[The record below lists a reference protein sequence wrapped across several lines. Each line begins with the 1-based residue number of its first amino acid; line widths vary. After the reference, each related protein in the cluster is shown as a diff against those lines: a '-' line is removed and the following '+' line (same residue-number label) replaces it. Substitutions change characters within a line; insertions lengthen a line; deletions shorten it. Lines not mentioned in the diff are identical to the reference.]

1 LLFTRQSFHHGIRN
15 VQKRF
20 GVISIIFAFAAFGFL
35 GVSISH
41 AGTYAVGF
49 EAESGTQAGNTSAG
63 DTVGA
68 SGGASIKF
76 TAGSSIGTRDPLK
89 QPFSSDSIW
98 NMPIGSEAQYVAA
111 NLDGT
116 PGSDEWTPM
125 PQIDDEPIILKP
137 TAPLVALM
145 ASSAAWS
152 GANRCNATGGQLA
165 MIPVP
170 ANYTLGNS
178 GANNSAAI
186 LMQDG
191 RTILQA
197 QPFTRCTACGI
208 ATSLLTFPNEDLYGQ
223 GLSGSHGGSYLSAIG
238 GSIRLGELRPGQQGM
253 KHAIKVNVDSPNAL
267 YRCQTKTQ
275 CFRWPATTADSGAVG
290 DYGAESN
297 NQNTAMKM
305 GALLAIPP
313 STNINTLGLES
324 EPGKQLAW
332 TLQNYGA
339 YIVDSTGGP
348 AFALGAETGPDGSLR
363 DQFQADYGYPFE
375 QRINDNTTWSRDMS
389 RLIEALQ
396 VVNNNS
402 TTSVGGGGTPRQP
415 LAPAIAP

>member
-1 LLFTRQSFHHGIRN
+1 MSDL
-15 VQKRF
+15 QKRF
-20 GVISIIFAFAAFGFL
+20 GTALAVLAFAVFGFF
-35 GVSISH
+35 GVRASH
-41 AGTYAVGF
+41 ADSYAAGA
-49 EAESGTQAGNTSAG
+49 EAESGVQTGNISTG
-63 DTVGA
+63 DTAGA
-68 SGGASIKF
+68 SGGASVKF
-76 TAGSSIGTRDPLK
+76 IAGSSTGARDPLK

-98 NMPIGSEAQYVAA
+98 NMPIGSGAQYVAA

-116 PGSDEWTPM
+116 PGPDKWTPM

-137 TAPLVALM
+137 TAPLVSLM
-145 ASSAAWS
+145 TSSVAWS
-152 GANRCNATGGQLA
+152 GGNRCGATGGQLA

-170 ANYTLGNS
+170 ANYTIGNS
-178 GANNSAAI
+178 GDNNSAAI
-186 LMQDG
+186 LMPDG

-197 QPFTRCTACGI
+197 QPFTRCTAGGI

-223 GLSGSHGGSYLSAIG
+223 GLSGSHGGSYLSALG
-238 GSIRLGELRPGQQGM
+238 GSIRVGELRPGQQGM

-267 YRCQTKTQ
+267 YHCTTKAQ

-290 DYGAESN
+290 DYGAQSN
-297 NQNTAMKM
+297 NQNSAMKM
-305 GALLAIPP
+305 GALLAIPA
-313 STNINTLGLES
+313 SANINSLGLES

-348 AFALGAETGPDGSLR
+348 AFALDAETGPDGSLR
-363 DQFQADYGYPFE
+363 TQFQTDYGYPFE

-396 VVNNNS
+396 VINNNS
-402 TTSVGGGGTPRQP
+402 ADSVGGGGTPRQP